1 MKIAIISDIHDN
13 LKNLNKFI
21 NFANLNNINVIFCTG
36 DLTNEES
43 ARYLAEKFNKT
54 IYIISGNAE
63 LYEPQLFHEY
73 KNVQHLGQ
81 IGILTLAN
89 TKFGLCHE
97 PYYIQDLIKK
107 RPDLDIIFYGHTHK
121 PWVEEQNI
129 TKIVNPGTLG
139 GIFQKATF
147 ALYNTETKNLELK
160 ILETIK

>member
-1 MKIAIISDIHDN
+1 MKIAIISDVHDN
-13 LKNLNKFI
+13 LSNLNKFI
-21 NFANLNNINVIFCTG
+21 NWANTNDVGVIFCTG

-43 ARYLAEKFNKT
+43 AKNLAENFNKN
-54 IYIISGNAE
+54 IYIISGNVE

-73 KNVQHLGQ
+73 KNVHHLGET
-81 IGILTLAN
+81 GIISLAN

-97 PYYIQDLIKK
+97 PQYIHDLVKK

-121 PWVEEQNI
+121 PWIEKQGQ

-139 GIFQKATF
+139 GVFQKATF
-147 ALYNTETKNLELK
+147 AVYNTDDKNLELK

>member
-1 MKIAIISDIHDN
+1 MKIAIISDLHDN

-21 NFANLNNINVIFCTG
+21 NWANTNDISIVFCTG

-43 ARYLAEKFNKT
+43 ARHLAENFNKN
-54 IYIISGNAE
+54 IYIISGNIE

-73 KNVQHLGQ
+73 NNVHHLGRT
-81 IGILTLAN
+81 GILSLAN

-97 PYYIQDLIKK
+97 PHYIYDLMEK

-121 PWVEEQNI
+121 PWIEEQNQI
-129 TKIVNPGTLG
+129 KIVNPGTLG
-139 GIFQKATF
+139 GVFQKATF
-147 ALYNTETKNLELK
+147 ALYDTGDRKLELK

>member
-1 MKIAIISDIHDN
+1 MKIAIISDVHDN
-13 LKNLNKFI
+13 LSNLNKFI
-21 NFANLNNINVIFCTG
+21 NWANTNDVRVIFCTG

-43 ARYLAEKFNKT
+43 AKNLAENFNKN
-54 IYIISGNAE
+54 IYIISGNVE

-73 KNVQHLGQ
+73 KNVHHLGET
-81 IGILTLAN
+81 GIISLAN

-97 PYYIQDLIKK
+97 PQYIHDLVKK

-121 PWVEEQNI
+121 PWIEKQGQ

-139 GIFQKATF
+139 GVFQKATF
-147 ALYNTETKNLELK
+147 AVYNTDDKNLELK